1 MNNKEFIPHKYVKN
15 VDIKFTLRIPEQK
28 HELLS
33 TYATKHD
40 VSLNTLILNCIDYAM
55 DNIKDKEK

>member
-1 MNNKEFIPHKYVKN
+1 MTQKKFIPHKYSKN
-15 VDIKFTLRIPEQK
+15 SDIKFTLRIPESK

-33 TYATKHD
+33 TYATKHG

-55 DNIKDKEK
+55 DNKKDD